1 MFSSIKSFG
10 LSGMNCFEVQV
21 ETDISGGLPSFD
33 IVGLPD
39 AAVKE
44 SRDRVRSAVKNCGY
58 TFPVGRITV
67 NLAPAD
73 VKKVGPVYDLAIL
86 LGILTASGQICELG
100 SKTAFVGELSLKGD
114 VRSVN
119 GVLSMTLRAR
129 DLGFESIIV
138 PYENR
143 YEAGVIRGIDVLP
156 VRCVREVVEHFFGEN
171 KIAPYISEIP
181 ENFEQAEGAYDFCDV
196 KGQQAA
202 KRALEIAAAGGHNVL
217 MVGSPGSGKSML
229 AKRLP
234 SILPQ
239 MSFEESLRT
248 TEIHSIAGVL
258 PAGVSLIC
266 ERPFRAP
273 HHTVSPFGLSGG
285 GAYPRPGEISL
296 AHNGVLFLDEFP
308 EYSRSALEILR
319 QPLEDGKVT
328 VSRVSGSVTFPCS
341 FMTVAAMN
349 PCKCGYRGH
358 PLKPCTCS
366 AHSASQY
373 ISRVSGP
380 LLDRF
385 DIHIEVM
392 PVEFS
397 ELTQTRREESSAEI
411 RKRVNRAREIQ
422 RERLKEFSG
431 EEENRIFCN
440 AQLSE
445 RLFAV
450 VCKVS
455 DEAKELLKLAFERT
469 GMSARAYNRVLKVA
483 RTIADL
489 AECERIEQEHIL
501 EAVQYRSLDRKY
513 WRK

>member
-10 LSGMNCFEVQV
+10 LAGISCYEVDV
-21 ETDISGGLPSFD
+21 ETDISGGLPAFD

-44 SRDRVRSAVKNCGY
+44 SRDRVRSAIKNCGY
-58 TFPVGRITV
+58 SFPIGRITV

-73 VKKVGPVYDLAIL
+73 VKKAGPVYDLAIL
-86 LGILTASGQICELG
+86 IGILSSSGQISSLA

-114 VRSVN
+114 VRAVN
-119 GVLSMTLRAR
+119 GVLSMTLKAR
-129 DLGFESIIV
+129 DLGYESIIV

-143 YEAGVIRGIDVLP
+143 FEAGVIRGIDVLP
-156 VRCVREVVEHFFGEN
+156 ASCVREVIEHFFGET
-171 KIAPYISEIP
+171 KISPYLSDIDDSL
-181 ENFEQAEGAYDFCDV
+181 EQMSGMPDFCDV
-196 KGQQAA
+196 KGQQTA
-202 KRALEIAAAGGHNVL
+202 KRALEIAAAGGHNIL

-234 SILPQ
+234 SILPE

-258 PAGVSLIC
+258 PAGVSLIRT
-266 ERPFRAP
+266 RPFRSP
-273 HHTVSPFGLSGG
+273 HHTVSPFGLTGG
-285 GAYPRPGEISL
+285 GALPRPGEISL
-296 AHNGVLFLDEFP
+296 AHNGVLFLDELP
-308 EYSRSALEILR
+308 EFKREALEALR

-328 VSRVSGSVTFPCS
+328 VSRVSGSATFPS
-341 FMTVAAMN
+341 IFMTVAAMN

-358 PLKPCTCS
+358 PTKPCTCTQR
-366 AHSASQY
+366 AAAQY
-373 ISRVSGP
+373 INRVSGP

-385 DIHIEVM
+385 DLHIEVM
-392 PVEFS
+392 PVEYN
-397 ELTQTRREESSAEI
+397 ELASKTPEETSAEI

-422 RERLKEFSG
+422 SERLKDISK
-431 EEENRIFCN
+431 ENPIFCN

-445 RLFAV
+445 QLFQK
-450 VCKVS
+450 VCNVT
-455 DEAKELLKLAFERT
+455 DEANELLKFAFEKT

-489 AECERIEQEHIL
+489 AESEKIEDDHIL
-501 EAVQYRSLDRKY
+501 EAIQYRSLDRKY
-513 WRK
+513 WGK